1 MADVPENGNQFFGC
15 LHLLSGCVVYKPEDT
30 RLHTLAALKFLPE
43 LIGVG
48 VLTRGSR
55 DLLRWWN
62 RLALIAIPF
71 PIHFH
76 GFDGPTKR
84 LLTISG

>member
-1 MADVPENGNQFFGC
+1 MDIVKLMADVPENGNQFFGC

-48 VLTRGSR
+48 VSLQGGPGTFCGGGTDGANS
-55 DLLRWWN
+55 N
-62 RLALIAIPF
+62 PF
-71 PIHFH
+71 STPFSW
-76 GFDGPTKR
+76 
-84 LLTISG
+84 L